1 MWNLV
6 IVDDERFIAEGLAK
20 VIRHIGEEYQIMGIF
35 GDPMEAYT
43 YIREQYKQI
52 DLVITDIR
60 MPQMSGLELIQK
72 IHRLRPDL
80 LCAVLTGFSDFQYA
94 KTAIDIG
101 VVSYLLKPVETAEL
115 RKLLHRL
122 VLTDKNADAKVNIT
136 STGLSRETLC
146 MKQEVENNY
155 RNFDMEVLVSKLQ
168 LSRDYLFRLY
178 KRETGR
184 NLMDYLLDVRM
195 QKAKEFLMQPGK
207 YKVYEVSELVGYAD
221 YAYFSKLF
229 KKQTGVTPKNF
240 QRFAK

>member
-1 MWNLV
+1 
-6 IVDDERFIAEGLAK
+6 
-20 VIRHIGEEYQIMGIF
+20 
-35 GDPMEAYT
+35 
-43 YIREQYKQI
+43 
-52 DLVITDIR
+52 
-60 MPQMSGLELIQK
+60 
-72 IHRLRPDL
+72 
-80 LCAVLTGFSDFQYA
+80 
-94 KTAIDIG
+94 
-101 VVSYLLKPVETAEL
+101 
-115 RKLLHRL
+115 
-122 VLTDKNADAKVNIT
+122 
-136 STGLSRETLC
+136 

>member
-1 MWNLV
+1 
-6 IVDDERFIAEGLAK
+6 
-20 VIRHIGEEYQIMGIF
+20 
-35 GDPMEAYT
+35 
-43 YIREQYKQI
+43 
-52 DLVITDIR
+52 

-101 VVSYLLKPVETAEL
+101 VISYLLKPVETAEL

-136 STGLSRETLC
+136 STGLSRERLC

-207 YKVYEVSELVGYAD
+207 YKVYEVSELIGYAD

>member
-1 MWNLV
+1 MSSPDKTRAAAAAEAACQLAAV
-6 IVDDERFIAEGLAK
+6 RVDRGAEGDEGGLA
-20 VIRHIGEEYQIMGIF
+20 Q
-35 GDPMEAYT
+35 
-43 YIREQYKQI
+43 
-52 DLVITDIR
+52 
-60 MPQMSGLELIQK
+60 
-72 IHRLRPDL
+72 
-80 LCAVLTGFSDFQYA
+80 
-94 KTAIDIG
+94 
-101 VVSYLLKPVETAEL
+101 
-115 RKLLHRL
+115 LLHRL

>member
-1 MWNLV
+1 
-6 IVDDERFIAEGLAK
+6 
-20 VIRHIGEEYQIMGIF
+20 
-35 GDPMEAYT
+35 
-43 YIREQYKQI
+43 
-52 DLVITDIR
+52 

-101 VVSYLLKPVETAEL
+101 VISYLLKPVETAEL

-207 YKVYEVSELVGYAD
+207 YKVYEVSELIGYAD